1 MMQKYKNLS
10 DIMFFNSNKTVLISN
25 LESDK
30 TVLKKGTNKV

>member
-1 MMQKYKNLS
+1 MMKKNKNLS
-10 DIMFFNSNKTVLISN
+10 DIIFFNFNKMVLISN